1 MFDIINILEVEKMIE
16 DRVISPELID
26 EDEEFESKVEESS
39 LRPQFFSEYIG
50 QDKIKENSM

>member
-1 MFDIINILEVEKMIE
+1 MIE

-50 QDKIKENSM
+50 QDKVKKT

>member
-1 MFDIINILEVEKMIE
+1 MIE

-39 LRPQFFSEYIG
+39 LRPQFFLNIL
-50 QDKIKENSM
+50 DKIK